1 MESYPLKSIVVH
13 TPYPD
18 LSRFISSEK
27 NNDVLFS
34 CSLNTDEPIEVIIR
48 TCRELEKKGFTS
60 RITGDFKK
68 LPKKIHTMG
77 APFFSGFVS
86 KESYFKLL
94 GQSKVMVCLTSRQK
108 TLLYSPREGIS
119 LGLTVIMTSSQVN
132 KDFFGEKAIYVDSK
146 ENLLEE
152 VINAI
157 E

>member
-1 MESYPLKSIVVH
+1 
-13 TPYPD
+13 
-18 LSRFISSEK
+18 
-27 NNDVLFS
+27 
-34 CSLNTDEPIEVIIR
+34 
-48 TCRELEKKGFTS
+48 
-60 RITGDFKK
+60 
-68 LPKKIHTMG
+68 MG